1 MHQFEIEFNYLE
13 NSYYASV
20 EVNIIG
26 PLTLTA
32 YNIRPIIDNAQYG
45 VVFTFDKIAGMYKYP
60 INTFH
65 FDLYDI
71 IGKSIIKKAAELEI
85 ELPGQI

>member
-1 MHQFEIEFNYLE
+1 MHKFEIEFNYLG
-13 NSYYASV
+13 NTYCASA
-20 EVNIIG
+20 EISLIG

-32 YNIRPIIDNAQYG
+32 YDIRPIIDNAQYG
-45 VVFTFDKIAGMYKYP
+45 VVYTFDKISGMYKYA